1 MVLVV
6 VMVMECNSGGVKG
19 EGTGGDGRGGG
30 SLSEV
35 LLEVGRSAENAFYAF
50 IELMSDVLG
59 FSVNTTT
66 KKEDVGNHFR
76 SLGKKLEDTSNEL
89 EEVAKKAEIGDG
101 KSVSSKNPIREAVDS
116 AKAVL
121 NMLKGYIESLGT
133 VGDLSVVGDAETSAK
148 QGVAADDDALK
159 KAYNSLK
166 EIVKVATGVGVK
178 ALKTGSTTLSIDSV
192 SNKDGAKILSTS
204 TAGAAATDVSKAA
217 IILTAVSGE
226 EILDS
231 IVKSG
236 ENDAALSNNAD
247 GTTSAM
253 SFARGGQ
260 AAHLSNTD
268 TPKAASVAG
277 GISLRSLVKTS
288 KLAAGGNSKAQ
299 GGKEEVQKVGITAVN
314 KLLGAVE
321 EIVKKTVKSVLEK
334 VKEEVDKARDPK
346 AAGKY

>member
-1 MVLVV
+1 
-6 VMVMECNSGGVKG
+6 CNSGGVKG
-19 EGTGGDGRGGG
+19 EGAAGGDGSG
-30 SLSEV
+30 LSGAMMEI
-35 LLEVGRSAENAFYAF
+35 GRSAERAFYAF

-59 FSVNTTT
+59 FNVNTTT
-66 KKEDVGNHFR
+66 KKEDVGNHFK
-76 SLGKKLEDTSNEL
+76 SLGKKLGDASKDL
-89 EEVAKKAEIGDG
+89 EEVAKKAEIGDS
-101 KSVSSKNPIREAVDS
+101 KSVSSKSPIREAVDS

-121 NMLKGYIESLGT
+121 NRLKGHLESLGT
-133 VGDLSVVGDAETSAK
+133 VGDSNVVGDAETSAK

-166 EIVKVATGVGVK
+166 EIVKVATSVGVK
-178 ALKTGSTTLSIDSV
+178 ALKVGSTTLSIDSV
-192 SNKDGAKILSTS
+192 SNKEGAKMLATS
-204 TAGAAATDVSKAA
+204 NAGAAAADISKAA

-247 GTTSAM
+247 DTTSAM

-260 AAHLSNTD
+260 AAHLSNAD
-268 TPKAASVAG
+268 TPKAAAVAG

-321 EIVKKTVKSVLEK
+321 DLIKKTVKNVLEK
-334 VKEEVDKARDPK
+334 AKVEIDKARETTK
-346 AAGKY
+346 IS